1 MNRAELNR
9 LFKNVLEETIIPDD
23 ASVEDKQRA
32 LTKIQNLI
40 LPNVPKRLFRFR
52 SPNLYSVMSFEH
64 NTITLCNPDLFTD
77 KFDSVVYVDKEKIRK
92 DILTGFTDEF
102 QKKVISEIR
111 ATGKMLE
118 PLMQYYGVEN
128 SKTLVDIYT
137 HVSDKEIEQAMIN
150 NRNNNLNHLLESIP
164 NIAAEQVKIIR
175 ENKQTKIAC
184 FTENVRSKYMW
195 DRYASGYKGFALEYD
210 FTGPIIE
217 EKVDNPDEKINP
229 ILFPVVYSDTMY
241 NATEVASWWLVNS
254 FLTSSGLLSAMPF
267 PDLLYWYKAFLF
279 KEISEY
285 SVEKEWRFMCTC
297 VAKKDDLFLEM
308 RCGKKLKAIYYGP
321 YIETDIKDHLRTW
334 AHSHKIEEY
343 DVLLDR
349 RSDKFDLS
357 VCQLK

>member
-111 ATGKMLE
+111 VTGKMPE
-118 PLMQYYGVEN
+118 PFIRHFGVEN
-128 SKTLVDIYT
+128 SKALVEIYT
-137 HVSDKEIEQAMIN
+137 HLSDKEIEQGMIN
-150 NRNNNLNHLLESIP
+150 NRNDNLNYLLESIP

-175 ENKQTKIAC
+175 KNKQTKIAC
-184 FTENVRSKYMW
+184 FTENVRSKHMW
-195 DRYASGYKGFALEYD
+195 DMYANGYKGFALEYD
-210 FTGPIIE
+210 LTGLIIE
-217 EKVDNPDEKINP
+217 KEADNPDEKVNP
-229 ILFPVVYSDTMY
+229 TLFPVVYSDTMY

-254 FLTSSGLLSAMPF
+254 FLTSNGLPSTMPF

-279 KEISEY
+279 KDIAEY
-285 SVEKEWRFMCTC
+285 SIEKEWRFICKC
-297 VAKKDDLFLEM
+297 EAKSNDPFLEIS
-308 RCGKKLKAIYYGP
+308 CGNRLKAIYYGP
-321 YIETDIKDHLRTW
+321 YIEADIKDHLRTW
-334 AHSHKIEEY
+334 AYSHKIEEY
-343 DVLLDR
+343 DVSLDNK
-349 RSDKFDLS
+349 SDKFDLL
-357 VCQLK
+357 VHPLK